1 MSQLSSLR
9 TGISGLAAVPAL
21 HFPLQD
27 DSLLESQ
34 RLASTSGHQSSAFA
48 LSSSSAAAA
57 ATAAAQHPDE
67 SSALS
72 SASAPHT
79 SQGSLVMHL
88 LSDSALAELAKQQ
101 PAVQPA
107 ALRHASPST
116 VVFGRGS
123 MQQRVEDTSEQSGAE
138 GSSATQTIN
147 PGGSRRRKK
156 SRHPADPAMQH
167 IEDHLQILKHVYV
180 KHASPR

>member
-1 MSQLSSLR
+1 
-9 TGISGLAAVPAL
+9 
-21 HFPLQD
+21 
-27 DSLLESQ
+27 
-34 RLASTSGHQSSAFA
+34 
-48 LSSSSAAAA
+48 
-57 ATAAAQHPDE
+57 
-67 SSALS
+67 
-72 SASAPHT
+72 
-79 SQGSLVMHL
+79 MHL

-107 ALRHASPST
+107 ALRHASSST